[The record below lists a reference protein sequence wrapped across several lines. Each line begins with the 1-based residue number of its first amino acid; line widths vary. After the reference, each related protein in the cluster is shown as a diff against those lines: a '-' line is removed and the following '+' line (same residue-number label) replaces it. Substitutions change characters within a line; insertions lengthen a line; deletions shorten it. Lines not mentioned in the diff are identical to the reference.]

1 MKTLK
6 EVKRRGTGSLY
17 LGPVKNANTK
27 SVTYNSFGKVVKE
40 SINKSDSVSDVLH
53 AHGYKLTHN
62 DKGGSY
68 VYQHPSGHRA
78 VEVDDPNGRWH
89 HYPAGIS
96 AAHSTKGY
104 GGAALHKHLSTLHEG
119 VLDKKV
125 PVYHAPD
132 KRGEYELVGH
142 VHRSATSIGAAK
154 LAGKKSARFEKV
166 DGKYGWIAEGLLDK
180 RTASPEEL
188 AKKHGV
194 SLEHIEKQV
203 EKGIKV
209 EQEHT
214 SNLDVAREIALDH
227 LGEDPNYY
235 FKLKKMEE
243 AVDPT
248 KLGYN
253 KYANKFVKRHANL
266 FPATDKDSFDYK
278 KFGADYRKKHPN
290 TTMAKMAKKVT
301 EEVKKDDQ
309 VTIHYGA
316 HAKESHRV
324 TMLHGDG
331 EVTIQPDKRRGR
343 ENRYP
348 GGELKVPQTDLHKMN
363 ELHDEPDR
371 IGGGMRG
378 ISGTEGANMTEE
390 PRKTLKVSKAEWAHH
405 TQHATAQYDTDGKPW
420 IVKKDPSGA
429 AVRIPVSITEDYPHR
444 RTLRAILKEALPF
457 APEPKEKEVSKTT
470 KTVKGVVKKDK
481 KDTKDTKDSG
491 EKLTIGKEKDKFEP
505 DPVLTPVLSIA
516 NMPGGSVR

>member
-6 EVKRRGTGSLY
+6 EIKRRGTGSLY

-40 SINKSDSVSDVLH
+40 
-53 AHGYKLTHN
+53 GMN
-62 DKGGSY
+62 DK
-68 VYQHPSGHRA
+68 
-78 VEVDDPNGRWH
+78 
-89 HYPAGIS
+89 
-96 AAHSTKGY
+96 T
-104 GGAALHKHLSTLHEG
+104 
-119 VLDKKV
+119 V
-125 PVYHAPD
+125 PVYHKPD
-132 KRGEYELVGH
+132 KRGDYQLVGH
-142 VHRSATSIGAAK
+142 VHHSATSIGAAK

-166 DGKYGWIAEGLLDK
+166 AGMYGWIAEGLLDK
-180 RTASPEEL
+180 HTSSPEEL

-194 SLEHIEKQV
+194 SLEHINTQL

-214 SNLDVAREIALDH
+214 SNLDAAREIALDH

-235 FKLKKMEE
+235 SKLKKMEE
-243 AVDPT
+243 SVQ
-248 KLGYN
+248 KN
-253 KYANKFVKRHANL
+253 
-266 FPATDKDSFDYK
+266 
-278 KFGADYRKKHPN
+278 
-290 TTMAKMAKKVT
+290 
-301 EEVKKDDQ
+301 DQ

-331 EVTIQPDKRRGR
+331 EVTIQPAKRRGR

-371 IGGGMRG
+371 IGAGMRG
-378 ISGTEGANMTEE
+378 TSGTEGLNMTEE
-390 PRKTLKVSKAEWAHH
+390 PRKTLKVTKAEWAHH

-429 AVRIPVSITEDYPHR
+429 AIRIPVSITEDYPHR
-444 RTLRAILKEALPF
+444 QTLRKVLKEALPF